1 MTLFLAA
8 SLLAY
13 AAEHPELTL
22 VLFALLCQ
30 LLSLAAH
37 RIGPKAGAV
46 VDAVLPLVGT
56 AAMKALKKPA
66 PPTDVSVVVEAEKP
80 AEKAP
85 Q

>member
-1 MTLFLAA
+1 MILFLSA
-8 SLLAY
+8 SLLAV

-22 VLFALLCQ
+22 IAFGLLCQ

-46 VDAVLPLVGT
+46 ADAILPLVGT

-66 PPTDVSVVVEAEKP
+66 PPPTVIVVET
-80 AEKAP
+80 EKAAEAP
-85 Q
+85 K